1 MTASI
6 VTRCEVYMS
15 VEEQEMLG
23 KVARWIE
30 AMDEEE
36 WDDLPKGIQEML
48 LAISDNINDLLSLIP
63 EEH

>member
-23 KVARWIE
+23 KVARWVE
-30 AMDEEE
+30 SMNEEE
-36 WDDLPKGIQEML
+36 WEHLPEGIQDML
-48 LAISDNINDLLSLIP
+48 LAISDNINDLLELIP